1 MKAQFPAKLKVKQ
14 LDNVRKVVESRLD
27 GPFCSHDECGNSK
40 KENLYSGDHSVIPG
54 ALVVLAPSAG
64 AAVLLIRKR
73 KKYIS

>member
-14 LDNVRKVVESRLD
+14 LDNVRKVV
-27 GPFCSHDECGNSK
+27 ECGNSK

-73 KKYIS
+73 K